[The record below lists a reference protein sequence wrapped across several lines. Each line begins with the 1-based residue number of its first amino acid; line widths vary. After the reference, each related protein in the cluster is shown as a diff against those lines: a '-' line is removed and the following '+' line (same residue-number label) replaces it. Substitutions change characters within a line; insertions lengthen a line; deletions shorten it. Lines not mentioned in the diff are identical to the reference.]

1 MGKSKSKKQS
11 KMERL
16 EQEEYDD
23 FLESSIKTKQ
33 KDDDFEDWTKI
44 RDRVVEKEI
53 EKERENDP
61 KYAIFKKPT
70 EPLLPSRSY
79 LRKKDD
85 KNLKPQ
91 KHQDEQEA

>member
-11 KMERL
+11 KVERL

-23 FLESSIKTKQ
+23 FLESSIKSKQ
-33 KDDDFEDWTKI
+33 NDDDFEDWTKL
-44 RDRVVEKEI
+44 RDRAVEKEI
-53 EKERENDP
+53 ERDKENDP
-61 KYAIFKKPT
+61 KHDIFKKPT

-85 KNLKPQ
+85 KNLKLQ
-91 KHQDEQEA
+91 KHQDEQKA